1 MLLAHTSSKIASSNN
16 ISQVRRP
23 VAVIVIEDHIRSDA
37 AETIKWFADNGV
49 DVKVISGDNPETV
62 SNIAVR
68 VGIEGGDSF
77 ISLEGL
83 SDEEVKEA
91 ATRFTVFGRVSPEQK
106 ALLVQAL
113 RANGK
118 TVAMT
123 GDGVNDILAMKDAD
137 CSISP
142 QEEATQHEKLHTSF

>member
-1 MLLAHTSSKIASSNN
+1 M
-16 ISQVRRP
+16 RRP

-123 GDGVNDILAMKDAD
+123 GTA
-137 CSISP
+137 
-142 QEEATQHEKLHTSF
+142 